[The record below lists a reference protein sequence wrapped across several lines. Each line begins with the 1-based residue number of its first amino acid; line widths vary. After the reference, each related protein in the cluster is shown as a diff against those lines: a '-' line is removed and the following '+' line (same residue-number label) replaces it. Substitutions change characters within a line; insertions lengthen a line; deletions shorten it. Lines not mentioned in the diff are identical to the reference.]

1 VYIKSKKRLN
11 ERIKFDKK
19 YCYVIIVIDITV
31 IFITIVNINFMKFY
45 NREKEIKIINEIVQ
59 KSKKAGQLIVLQGK
73 RRVGKTAL
81 ILHAF
86 KKQQFLYFFV
96 SKKTEKELLDDFRE
110 EISKKLNLP
119 YLGEFKNLK
128 QLLEF
133 LFSYSKK
140 NHLIVIFDEFQNFRS
155 ISPSLFSELQ
165 KFWDLNKDQSKIA
178 IFCIG
183 SMFTLIKKIFTS
195 SKEPLYNRAN
205 KIIEIRPFNLKTQ
218 QIILHDFKLLSPKNF
233 LVFYSLFNGMPKYF
247 ELVDDN
253 DLVGKD
259 IRKIIKKL
267 FCEEDAYL
275 IKEGKNILIEEFGK
289 SYEKYFSILT
299 AIALG
304 KTTKNEICNYTGI
317 NINSLGSFLKTL
329 EDFYEIIERKVPILE
344 KKSSSKLSLYKIKDE
359 FLFFWFR
366 YIYKKSYLIEIKNW
380 PALFNYIIKDLD
392 NYLGFKFENLIKDY
406 LIEQNNSKSSIFD
419 FEQIGSFWKRPG
431 ADYDNNEI
439 DIVAVNKENKTVLIG
454 ECKLG
459 FNKIDQ
465 NLINNLIQKSELI
478 SKLKKYK
485 KIYYIF
491 TVECLPKEKKEFLTQ
506 NNFNFL
512 SLDKIIHK
520 I

>member
-1 VYIKSKKRLN
+1 
-11 ERIKFDKK
+11 
-19 YCYVIIVIDITV
+19 
-31 IFITIVNINFMKFY
+31 MKFY
-45 NREKEIKIINEIVQ
+45 NRENEIKIINAIIE

-81 ILHAF
+81 ALRAF
-86 KKQQFLYFFV
+86 RKQKFLYFFV
-96 SKKTEKELLDDFRE
+96 GKKTEKELLGDFRE
-110 EISKKLNLP
+110 EISGKLNLP

-140 NHLIVIFDEFQNFRS
+140 NRLIVVFDEFQNFKF
-155 ISPSLFSELQ
+155 INPSMFSELQ
-165 KFWDLNKDQSKIA
+165 KFWDLNKSKSKIA

-183 SMFTLIKKIFTS
+183 SMFTLIKRIFTS

-205 KIIEIRPFNLKTQ
+205 KIIELKPFNLQTQ
-218 QIILHDFKLLSPKNF
+218 KIILKDFKLLSAKNF
-233 LVFYSLFNGMPKYF
+233 LIFYSLFNGMPKYF
-247 ELVDDN
+247 ELLDDN
-253 DLVGKD
+253 DLAGRDVR
-259 IRKIIKKL
+259 IIIKKL

-275 IKEGKNILIEEFGK
+275 VKEGKNMLIEEFGR

-304 KTTKNEICNYTGI
+304 KTTKNEIYNYTGI
-317 NINSLGSFLKTL
+317 NINSLGAFLNNL
-329 EDFYEIIERKVPILE
+329 ENFYEIIERKTPVLE
-344 KKSSSKLSLYKIKDE
+344 KKQASKLSLYKIKDE
-359 FLFFWFR
+359 FLSFWFR

-392 NYLGFKFENLIKDY
+392 NYLGLKFENLIKDY
-406 LIEQNNSKSSIFD
+406 LIEQNNSKNSIFD

-431 ADYDNNEI
+431 ADCDNKEI
-439 DIVAVNKENKTVLIG
+439 DIVAVNRDNKTALIG

-465 NLINNLIQKSELI
+465 NLINHLIQKSELI
-478 SKLKKYK
+478 KKLKKYE

-491 TVECLPKEKKEFLTQ
+491 TAECLPKEKKEFLTR
-506 NNFNFL
+506 NNFNCL
-512 SLDKIIHK
+512 SLKEIINA

>member
-1 VYIKSKKRLN
+1 
-11 ERIKFDKK
+11 
-19 YCYVIIVIDITV
+19 
-31 IFITIVNINFMKFY
+31 MQFY
-45 NREKEIKIINEIVQ
+45 NREKEIKTINEIIK

-81 ILHAF
+81 IIHAF
-86 KKQQFLYFFV
+86 RKQKFLYFFV

-133 LFSYSKK
+133 LFDYSKK
-140 NHLIVIFDEFQNFRS
+140 NHLIVVFDEFQNFRS
-155 ISPSLFSELQ
+155 ISPALFSELQ

-205 KIIEIRPFNLKTQ
+205 KIIELNHFNLKTQ
-218 QIILHDFKLLSPKNF
+218 QIILKDFKLLSSKNF
-233 LVFYSLFNGMPKYF
+233 LIFYAFFNGMPKYF
-247 ELVDDN
+247 ELLDDN
-253 DLVGKD
+253 GLAGKD
-259 IRKIIKKL
+259 IRQIIKKL

-304 KTTKNEICNYTGI
+304 KTTKNEIYNYTGI
-317 NINSLGSFLKTL
+317 NINSLGFFLKIL
-329 EDFYEIIERKVPILE
+329 EDFYEIIERKTPVLE

-359 FLFFWFR
+359 FLSFWFR
-366 YIYKKSYLIEIKNW
+366 YIYKKNYLIEIKNW
-380 PALFNYIIKDLD
+380 PDLLDYIIKDLD
-392 NYLGFKFENLIKDY
+392 NYLGFTFENLIKDY
-406 LIEQNNSKSSIFD
+406 LIEQNNSKNSIFN
-419 FEQIGSFWKRPG
+419 FEQIGSFWKRPDATG
-431 ADYDNNEI
+431 DNKEI
-439 DIVAVNKENKTVLIG
+439 DIIAVNKKNNMALIG
-454 ECKLG
+454 ECKLN
-459 FNKIDQ
+459 FNQINQK
-465 NLINNLIQKSELI
+465 LINDLIQKSGLI
-478 SKLKKYK
+478 VKLKNYK
-485 KIYYIF
+485 KVYYIF
-491 TVECLPKEKKEFLTQ
+491 TVEELPKEKKEILAK

-512 SLDKIIHK
+512 SLEEILKSHF
-520 I
+520 